1 MYLFGELLKSLFVKN
16 FMVSIRLVK
25 LLDYSLELNAVRRAI
40 LLFDIV
46 KKFFHI
52 VQFNVAK
59 EIQQKGVN
67 SHHTGVDN
75 ILVIL

>member
-1 MYLFGELLKSLFVKN
+1 
-16 FMVSIRLVK
+16 MVSVRLAEFF
-25 LLDYSLELNAVRRAI
+25 YNSLELNAVRRAI

-59 EIQQKGVN
+59 EIQ
-67 SHHTGVDN
+67 
-75 ILVIL
+75 